1 MHNFHDSQTG
11 TMSSDRPFDAG
22 NMEAPSTSGATRFKR
37 GWDDSN
43 DDGEPVQ
50 PLDLSQATKK
60 YQKSTHAEAFP
71 ENKKSDQLWVKYYG
85 LEDWKTQIK
94 TGHPGVMFNE
104 PKGFK
109 REIAFWADLELI
121 TSYGKCVMLS

>member
-11 TMSSDRPFDAG
+11 TMSSDRTFDAG

-37 GWDDSN
+37 GWDDGD
-43 DDGEPVQ
+43 DDGEPVR
-50 PLDLSQATKK
+50 LSTSLRLPRSIKRAP
-60 YQKSTHAEAFP
+60 HAEAFP

-94 TGHPGVMFNE
+94 TGHPGVIFNE

>member
-1 MHNFHDSQTG
+1 MV
-11 TMSSDRPFDAG
+11 
-22 NMEAPSTSGATRFKR
+22 STSDVTSTER
-37 GWDDSN
+37 
-43 DDGEPVQ
+43 
-50 PLDLSQATKK
+50 DLGSFFAL
-60 YQKSTHAEAFP
+60 P

-94 TGHPGVMFNE
+94 TGHPGAMFNE

-109 REIAFWADLELI
+109 REIAFWAELELI